1 MSTQASRK
9 FTLEEIVE
17 RRKRVLCEIRAQ
29 KEEMTCTAKE
39 LFAPLAPAATKADAI
54 ARAFNTGSAII
65 DGVITGIK
73 IMRNMRRFFR
83 GMK

>member
-1 MSTQASRK
+1 
-9 FTLEEIVE
+9 
-17 RRKRVLCEIRAQ
+17 
-29 KEEMTCTAKE
+29 MTCTAKE

-73 IMRNMRRFFR
+73 IMRNVRRFFR